1 MKLIILRDN
10 LKLGL
15 DTVSRAVGQNLNL
28 PILGSVLISAEGGR
42 VRLAAT
48 NLELTIT
55 KNISGKVVEDGSV
68 IIPHQTL
75 TSIVNNSLSERINI
89 ETTKQGGAVVRGDS
103 FEANLQLAS
112 QDEFPHI
119 PQASPK
125 EGAGTISITSSA
137 LREAL
142 SKVVIAAETSNLR
155 PEIGGVLFLGEL
167 NTLKLVAT
175 DSFRLA
181 EARVSGQQFKNNLGE
196 GFKFNVPLKA
206 AQELIRILKDEG
218 DASLY
223 TKKNQLL
230 VTTEDATLS
239 SRLTE
244 GTFPDYE
251 AIIPKQIDT
260 EVILDRSELSGAL
273 RLSSTFASHTNDVR
287 VKIKDKKVLE
297 IYSSDNAIGENN
309 YLIPAKITGLE
320 MEAAFNWR
328 YLLDG
333 LRGGTSKDV
342 FLGLN
347 GSERPAIIK
356 NPEDESYIYIL
367 MPIKAT

>member
-10 LKLGL
+10 LKSGL
-15 DTVSRAVGQNLNL
+15 DTVGRAVGQNLNL
-28 PILGSVLISAEGGR
+28 PILGGVLMSAEGSQ
-42 VRLAAT
+42 VQLAAT

-55 KNISGKVVEDGSV
+55 RNISGKVIEKGSV
-68 IIPHQTL
+68 VIPHQTL
-75 TSIVNNSLSERINI
+75 TSIINNSLSERITI
-89 ETTKQGGAVVRGDS
+89 ETTKQGSILVQGDS
-103 FEANLQLAS
+103 FEANLQLAGR
-112 QDEFPHI
+112 DEFPAI
-119 PQASPK
+119 PKIDLKK
-125 EGAGTISITSSA
+125 ETGTISIVSPA

-142 SKVVIAAETSNLR
+142 GRVVIAAEASSLR

-181 EARVSGQQFKNNLGE
+181 EARISGQQFKNNLGE
-196 GFKFNVPLKA
+196 GFRFTVPLKA

-218 DASLY
+218 DAFLC
-223 TKKNQLL
+223 TEKNQLL
-230 VTTEDATLS
+230 VVAEDTTLS

-260 EVILDRSELSGAL
+260 EVVLDRGELSGAL
-273 RLSSTFASHTNDVR
+273 RLSSAFASHTNDV
-287 VKIKDKKVLE
+287 KIKTKDKKVLE
-297 IYSSDNAIGENN
+297 IYSSDSAVGENN
-309 YLIPAKITGLE
+309 YLIPAKITGE
-320 MEAAFNWR
+320 DMEAAFNWR

-342 FLGLN
+342 LLGLN

-356 NPEDESYIYIL
+356 NPEDESYLYIL
-367 MPIKAT
+367 MPIKA

>member
-15 DTVSRAVGQNLNL
+15 DTVGRAVGQNLNL
-28 PILGSVLISAEGGR
+28 PILGSVLVTAEGNQ
-42 VRLAAT
+42 VRLTAT

-55 KNISGKVVEDGSV
+55 KNISGKVIEGGNVV
-68 IIPHQTL
+68 IPYQPL
-75 TSIVNNSLSERINI
+75 SNIVNNSLSERINI
-89 ETTKQGGAVVRGDS
+89 ETTKQGSIMIRGDS
-103 FEANLQLAS
+103 FEANLQMAS
-112 QDEFPHI
+112 QDEFPATT
-119 PQASPK
+119 QASPGK
-125 EGAGTISITSSA
+125 GAGTASIAAAA

-142 SKVVIAAETSNLR
+142 GRVVIAAEASDLR
-155 PEIGGVLFLGEL
+155 PEIGGVLFSGEL
-167 NTLKLVAT
+167 STLKLVAT

-196 GFKFNVPLKA
+196 GFKFTVPLKA
-206 AQELIRILKDEG
+206 AQELVRILKDEG
-218 DASLY
+218 DVSFS
-223 TKKNQLL
+223 TGKNQLF
-230 VTTEDATLS
+230 VATEDTTLS
-239 SRLTE
+239 SRLIE

-273 RLSSTFASHTNDVR
+273 RLSSAFASHTNDVK
-287 VKIKDKKVLE
+287 VKTKDKKVLE
-297 IYSSDNAIGENN
+297 IYSSDSAVGENN
-309 YLIPAKITGLE
+309 YLIPAKITGSE
-320 MEAAFNWR
+320 TEAAFNWR

-347 GSERPAIIK
+347 GSERPAVIR
-356 NPEDESYIYIL
+356 NPEDESYLYIL
-367 MPIKAT
+367 MPIKA

>member
-10 LKLGL
+10 LKSGL
-15 DTVSRAVGQNLNL
+15 DTVGRAVGQNLNL
-28 PILGSVLISAEGGR
+28 PVLGSVLMSAKGSQ

-55 KNISGKVVEDGSV
+55 RDISGKVVEDGSV
-68 IIPHQTL
+68 VIPYQTL
-75 TSIVNNSLSERINI
+75 ANIINNSLSERINI
-89 ETTKQGGAVVRGDS
+89 ETTKQGGVLIRGDS

-112 QDEFPHI
+112 QDEFPRI
-119 PQASPK
+119 PQVSPK
-125 EGAGTISITSSA
+125 GGAKTISITSSA

-142 SKVVIAAETSNLR
+142 SRVTIAAEASNLR

-196 GFKFNVPLKA
+196 GFKFTVPLKA

-223 TKKNQLL
+223 TEKNQLL
-230 VTTEDATLS
+230 VVTEDTTLS

-244 GTFPDYE
+244 GNFPDYE

-260 EVILDRSELSGAL
+260 EVILDRGELSGAL
-273 RLSSTFASHTNDVR
+273 RLSSAFASHTNDVR
-287 VKIKDKKVLE
+287 VKVKDKKVLE
-297 IYSSDNAIGENN
+297 IYSSDNAVGENS
-309 YLIPAKITGLE
+309 YLIPAKITGE
-320 MEAAFNWR
+320 DTEATFNWR

-347 GSERPAIIK
+347 GSERPAIIR
-356 NPEDESYIYIL
+356 NPEDESYLYIL
-367 MPIKAT
+367 MPIKA

>member
-15 DTVSRAVGQNLNL
+15 DTVGRAVGQNLNL
-28 PILGSVLISAEGGR
+28 PILGSVSISAQGNQ
-42 VRLAAT
+42 VRLVAT

-55 KNISGKVVEDGSV
+55 KNISGKVVESGNV
-68 IIPHQTL
+68 IIPYQPL
-75 TSIVNNSLSERINI
+75 SNIVNNSLSERINI
-89 ETTKQGGAVVRGDS
+89 ETTKQGGVTVRGDS
-103 FEANLQLAS
+103 FEANLQLAN
-112 QDEFPHI
+112 QDEFPAP
-119 PQASPK
+119 PQVSPK

-137 LREAL
+137 LSEAL
-142 SKVVIAAETSNLR
+142 GRVVIAAEASNLR
-155 PEIGGVLFLGEL
+155 PEISGVLFSGEL
-167 NTLKLVAT
+167 SVLKLVAT

-196 GFKFNVPLKA
+196 GFKFTIPLKA

-218 DASLY
+218 DVSFF
-223 TKKNQLL
+223 TEKNQLF
-230 VTTEDATLS
+230 VATEDTTLN
-239 SRLTE
+239 SRLIE

-260 EVILDRSELSGAL
+260 EIILDRNELSGAL
-273 RLSSTFASHTNDVR
+273 RLSSAFASHTNDVK
-287 VKIKDKKVLE
+287 VKVKDKKVLE
-297 IYSSDNAIGENN
+297 IYSSDSAVGENN
-309 YLIPAKITGLE
+309 YLIPAKITGPE
-320 MEAAFNWR
+320 TEAAFNWR

-356 NPEDESYIYIL
+356 NPEDESYLYIL
-367 MPIKAT
+367 MPIKA

>member
-28 PILGSVLISAEGGR
+28 PVLGSVLMSAEGGR
-42 VRLAAT
+42 VQLAAT

-55 KNISGKVVEDGSV
+55 KNISGKVVEGGSV

-75 TSIVNNSLSERINI
+75 ANIVNNSLSERINI
-89 ETTKQGGAVVRGDS
+89 ETTKQGGVIVRGDS

-112 QDEFPHI
+112 QAEFPHI
-119 PQASPK
+119 PQVSPK
-125 EGAGTISITSSA
+125 EGAGTISITSA
-137 LREAL
+137 TLREAL
-142 SKVVIAAETSNLR
+142 SRVVVAAEASNLR
-155 PEIGGVLFLGEL
+155 PEIGGILFLGEL

-196 GFKFNVPLKA
+196 GFKFTVPLKA
-206 AQELIRILKDEG
+206 AQELTRILKDEG
-218 DASLY
+218 DTSFY
-223 TKKNQLL
+223 TEKNQLL
-230 VTTEDATLS
+230 AATEDTTLS
-239 SRLTE
+239 SRLIE
-244 GTFPDYE
+244 GDFPDYE

-260 EVILDRSELSGAL
+260 EVILDRGELSGAL
-273 RLSSTFASHTNDVR
+273 RLSSAFASHTNDVR
-287 VKIKDKKVLE
+287 IKIKDKKVLE

-309 YLIPAKITGLE
+309 YLIPAKITGE
-320 MEAAFNWR
+320 DTEAAFNWR

-356 NPEDESYIYIL
+356 NPEDESYLYIL
-367 MPIKAT
+367 MPIKP